1 MEGKSVLGIESGE
14 KERNWRQL
22 FGGDFLLR
30 VQRKRV
36 VVGRECSEKKK
47 GGFFGFLRWERLQ

>member
-1 MEGKSVLGIESGE
+1 MLGIESGE

-36 VVGRECSEKKK
+36 VVGRECSGKKR
-47 GGFFGFLRWERLQ
+47 GFVLFF